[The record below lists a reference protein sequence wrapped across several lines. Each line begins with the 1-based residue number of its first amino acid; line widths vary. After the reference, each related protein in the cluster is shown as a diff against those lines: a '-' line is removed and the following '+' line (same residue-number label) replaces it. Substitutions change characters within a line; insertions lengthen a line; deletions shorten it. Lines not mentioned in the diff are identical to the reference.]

1 MRFDRDDHSDV
12 HNDVSKPVRPR
23 RIEVING
30 VERRR
35 KWADETKIVIVAE
48 ALEAGVVISDVAR
61 RHDVNPS
68 QLFGWVRQFRD
79 EALALRGE
87 NASPDAPAFVP
98 AVLDAASTPVV
109 TPVPVSASREAATIE
124 ITIGPATVRV
134 RGLVDGKSLAV
145 VLKALKVLA

>member
-1 MRFDRDDHSDV
+1 MRSDRDDQSDV

-35 KWADETKIVIVAE
+35 KWADETKIAIVAE
-48 ALEAGVVISDVAR
+48 ALDAGVVFSDVAR

-68 QLFGWVRQFRD
+68 QLFGWVRQFRA
-79 EALALRGE
+79 EALALQRKTE
-87 NASPDAPAFVP
+87 PVDAPKFVP
-98 AVLDAASTPVV
+98 AVLDVAPVAPSVPQVQAA
-109 TPVPVSASREAATIE
+109 REAAAIE

-134 RGLVDGKSLAV
+134 RGIVDGKALAT

>member
-1 MRFDRDDHSDV
+1 MRSDRDDHSDV
-12 HNDVSKPVRPR
+12 HTDVSKPVRPR
-23 RIEVING
+23 GIEVING

-35 KWADETKIVIVAE
+35 KWADETKIAIVAE

-68 QLFGWVRQFRD
+68 QLFGWMRQFRA
-79 EALALRGE
+79 EALALRRE
-87 NASPDAPAFVP
+87 TAPVDAPAFVP
-98 AVLDAASTPVV
+98 AILDVAPVAPTAPPTPC
-109 TPVPVSASREAATIE
+109 RETATIE

-134 RGLVDGKSLAV
+134 RGIVDDRSLAT

>member
-1 MRFDRDDHSDV
+1 MRSDRDDHSDV
-12 HNDVSKPVRPR
+12 HTDVSKPVRPR
-23 RIEVING
+23 GIDVING

-35 KWADETKIVIVAE
+35 KWADETKIAIVAE

-68 QLFGWVRQFRD
+68 QLFGWMRQFR
-79 EALALRGE
+79 EEVLALRS
-87 NASPDAPAFVP
+87 ARTRPDPPTFVP
-98 AVLDAASTPVV
+98 AVLEAASAPVITPA
-109 TPVPVSASREAATIE
+109 PVSASREAATIE

-134 RGLVDGKSLAV
+134 RGIVDDRSLAT